1 MTDLLSREAVRLGL
15 RAADRFDAVRQTG
28 QALVDIG
35 AVEAQYVDAMLERER
50 QISTSLGEGF
60 AIPHGTDES
69 RKYINETR
77 LTFLQFPD
85 GVDWDDDRVV
95 VCVGIA
101 AVGEEHVGVLAR
113 LSRILVV
120 PEQAAALRSA
130 SVVDDVLDVLGA
142 IPEVPEGSAAS
153 EASVVRTPGAEE
165 ASA

>member
-85 GVDWDDDRVV
+85 GVDWEDDRVV

-101 AVGEEHVGVLAR
+101 AVGEEHVGLLAR

-130 SVVDDVLDVLGA
+130 SAVDEVLDVLGA
-142 IPEVPEGSAAS
+142 IAGVPGDDTVS
-153 EASVVRTPGAEE
+153 EANVVRTAGAEE

>member
-1 MTDLLSREAVRLGL
+1 MTDLLSGEAVRLGL
-15 RAADRFDAVRQTG
+15 RAADRFDAVRLTG

-130 SVVDDVLDVLGA
+130 STVDEVLDVLGA
-142 IPEVPEGSAAS
+142 IPGDGTVS
-153 EASVVRTPGAEE
+153 EANVGRTPGAEE

>member
-1 MTDLLSREAVRLGL
+1 MAALLPRDGIRLGL
-15 RAADRFDAVRQTG
+15 RASDRFDAVRQSG
-28 QALVDIG
+28 QVLVEIG
-35 AVEAQYVDAMLERER
+35 AVEPPYVDAMLERER

-85 GVDWDDDRVV
+85 GVDW
-95 VCVGIA
+95 
-101 AVGEEHVGVLAR
+101 EHVRVLAR

-130 SVVDDVLDVLGA
+130 STVDEVLDVLGA
-142 IPEVPEGSAAS
+142 IPEVPGNGTVS
-153 EASVVRTPGAEE
+153 EANVVRTPGAEE